1 MKVKYAK
8 AETNVNE
15 IVKVLESHQ
24 VQMLKDV
31 ALLDKMYELNL
42 TYADENVAFSDY
54 LKRLREE
61 IRRETRDKIAAAEHN
76 RQ

>member
-1 MKVKYAK
+1 
-8 AETNVNE
+8 
-15 IVKVLESHQ
+15 
-24 VQMLKDV
+24 MLKDV